1 LRDTIEK
8 IIQLKE
14 WLKIKNCNKKN
25 DDQIWN
31 VKKIKGGWN
40 RKKIPIPWI
49 I

>member
-25 DDQIWN
+25 DDQIW
-31 VKKIKGGWN
+31 
-40 RKKIPIPWI
+40 
-49 I
+49 